1 VYAIPLAAAFRPTQ
15 VFSTIGSRAFRQVA
29 AMPNNAVSRTTHTD
43 AAPLSG
49 SMLPPPRG
57 VTTLLRISALGAMT
71 RRWLQWLKSTSA
83 LPFRAPRIIYIER
96 QKYVLRGR
104 RWFRSTEA
112 LERYINER
120 GKGQLAPPC
129 RRQSR

>member
-1 VYAIPLAAAFRPTQ
+1 M
-15 VFSTIGSRAFRQVA
+15 S
-29 AMPNNAVSRTTHTD
+29 NNAAIRRHTIPD
-43 AAPLSG
+43 AAQSAG
-49 SMLPPPRG
+49 CMLPPPRG

-71 RRWLQWLKSTSA
+71 RRWLQWLKSRSA

-120 GKGQLAPPC
+120 DKG
-129 RRQSR
+129 